1 MGRRPGSGKPL
12 AAAIIIAGRIEA
24 VGRFQ
29 ERVVSAEQDRKF
41 FDIFMIVLG
50 SLVAVAVAIY
60 ALAQAVQAR
69 TQDQYIKEDKAV
81 QAQVSE
87 RIAPVGQVAVAGA
100 DNSHLAPAPAPAKDA
115 QPVVVAAAETPSG
128 EEVYKMACAACHAA
142 GVAGAPKLGDA
153 AAWSARIEQG
163 MDTLVSHAINGF
175 QGTAGYMPPKGG
187 RTDLSDDAIR
197 ASVEY
202 MVENSK

>member
-1 MGRRPGSGKPL
+1 M
-12 AAAIIIAGRIEA
+12 
-24 VGRFQ
+24 
-29 ERVVSAEQDRKF
+29 SAEQDRKF

-87 RIAPVGQVAVAGA
+87 RIAPIGQVAVAGA
-100 DNSHLAPAPAPAKDA
+100 DHSHLAPAPAPAQAA

-163 MDTLVSHAINGF
+163 IDTLVSHAINGF
-175 QGTAGYMPPKGG
+175 QGSAGYMPPKGG

-197 ASVEY
+197 ASVDY